1 MPEKYNDKVSDKYK
15 EELMRL
21 YNSTKN
27 ERYNPSSN
35 GFSEDKLKPPDPFAA
50 AGVSPK
56 FPPPD
61 ESAFNKPSPK
71 EAPLP
76 ETVPDTGDTEGY
88 LQAEITT
95 GGSFP
100 IKSAVVTIT
109 ELVDG
114 KFVIRKI
121 LFSDR
126 NGRTETAV
134 LSAEAPEGSPYKPY
148 NIKVTAEGY
157 YASDDITVPI
167 FPDIKSV
174 QPVDLIPLPEGT
186 Q

>member
-1 MPEKYNDKVSDKYK
+1 MPEKYTDKVSDKYR

-27 ERYNPSSN
+27 ERYAV
-35 GFSEDKLKPPDPFAA
+35 SEDQLKPPDPFAA

-61 ESAFNKPSPK
+61 ESTFTKPPEK
-71 EAPLP
+71 EEPLP
-76 ETVPDTGDTEGY
+76 ETLPDTGGTEGY

-100 IKSAVVTIT
+100 VKSAVVTVT

-114 KFVIRKI
+114 KAVIRKI
-121 LFSDR
+121 LFSDH
-126 NGRTETAV
+126 NGRTETAA
-134 LSAEAPEGSPYKPY
+134 LSAEVPEGSPYKPY

>member
-1 MPEKYNDKVSDKYK
+1 MPEKYTDKVSDKYR

-27 ERYNPSSN
+27 ERYAV
-35 GFSEDKLKPPDPFAA
+35 SEDKLKPPDPFAA

-61 ESAFNKPSPK
+61 ESTFGVTASPQPKK
-71 EAPLP
+71 ETPLP
-76 ETVPDTGDTEGY
+76 ETVPDTSGTEGY

-114 KFVIRKI
+114 KVVIRKI
-121 LFSDR
+121 LFSDQ

-148 NIKVTAEGY
+148 TIKVTAEGY

-167 FPDIKSV
+167 FPDIKSI

>member
-1 MPEKYNDKVSDKYK
+1 MPEKYTDKVSDKYR

-27 ERYNPSSN
+27 ERYAV
-35 GFSEDKLKPPDPFAA
+35 SEDKLKPPDPFAA

-61 ESAFNKPSPK
+61 ESAFTKPPEK
-71 EAPLP
+71 EEPLP
-76 ETVPDTGDTEGY
+76 ETVPDTGGTEGY

-100 IKSAVVTIT
+100 VKSAVITVT

-114 KFVIRKI
+114 KAVIRKI
-121 LFSDR
+121 LFSDH
-126 NGRTETAV
+126 NGWTETAV
-134 LSAEAPEGSPYKPY
+134 LSAEVPEGSPYKPY

>member
-1 MPEKYNDKVSDKYK
+1 M
-15 EELMRL
+15 
-21 YNSTKN
+21 
-27 ERYNPSSN
+27 
-35 GFSEDKLKPPDPFAA
+35 
-50 AGVSPK
+50 
-56 FPPPD
+56 
-61 ESAFNKPSPK
+61 
-71 EAPLP
+71 
-76 ETVPDTGDTEGY
+76 TV
-88 LQAEITT
+88 
-95 GGSFP
+95 
-100 IKSAVVTIT
+100 T

-114 KFVIRKI
+114 KAVIRKI
-121 LFSDR
+121 LFSDQ

-148 NIKVTAEGY
+148 IIKVTAEGY